1 MYSINETLLIIS
13 VITSTLTTVLNP
25 TVVTTPSLV
34 LELSNVVTIEMNLL
48 YDE

>member
-25 TVVTTPSLV
+25 TVVTTTS
-34 LELSNVVTIEMNLL
+34 LELSNVVTIEIRFTV

>member
-25 TVVTTPSLV
+25 TVVTTPSL
-34 LELSNVVTIEMNLL
+34 ELSITIEIRFTV

>member
-1 MYSINETLLIIS
+1 MYSINEILLIIS

-25 TVVTTPSLV
+25 TVVTTPSL
-34 LELSNVVTIEMNLL
+34 ELSNVVTIEIRFTV